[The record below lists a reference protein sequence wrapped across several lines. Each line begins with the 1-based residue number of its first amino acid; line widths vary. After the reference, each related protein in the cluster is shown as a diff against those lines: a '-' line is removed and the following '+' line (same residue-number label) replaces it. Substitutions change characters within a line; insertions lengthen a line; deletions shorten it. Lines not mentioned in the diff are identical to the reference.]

1 MELEVKNIKCGY
13 KNKVILKDISF
24 LAKNG
29 EVTVILGSNGAGKS
43 TLIKAILGIIK
54 SQGEILFDGKNKNTF
69 SIKKLNESI
78 GYMPQ
83 ENSVNVSLLN
93 LDVVL
98 LGKISSLSL
107 KVKQKDIDLAY
118 EIMKKLEIDH
128 LALVPYNEQSGG
140 QRRVINIAQTIIKE
154 PKILILDEPCANLD
168 IKNSLEVLNLLRE
181 YAKYKNIPMVLT
193 LHDLNLASRFADKIV
208 FLNQGYVYKFGTA
221 KEVFTEDSIRET
233 YGVNVHILKDNPDFP
248 TISLVSS
255 VHEKNYFK

>member
-1 MELEVKNIKCGY
+1 M
-13 KNKVILKDISF
+13 
-24 LAKNG
+24 
-29 EVTVILGSNGAGKS
+29 
-43 TLIKAILGIIK
+43 
-54 SQGEILFDGKNKNTF
+54 
-69 SIKKLNESI
+69 
-78 GYMPQ
+78 
-83 ENSVNVSLLN
+83 LN

-181 YAKYKNIPMVLT
+181 YARYKK
-193 LHDLNLASRFADKIV
+193 H
-208 FLNQGYVYKFGTA
+208 
-221 KEVFTEDSIRET
+221 T
-233 YGVNVHILKDNPDFP
+233 YGVK
-248 TISLVSS
+248 SS
-255 VHEKNYFK
+255 